1 MALQDKLDVLTAE
14 LIASGQVPAAA
25 LATLR
30 RTTLDLIASGAAD
43 RALMAGQS
51 APSFALKDAQGV
63 VVRSN
68 KLLERGPLVMA
79 FHLGI
84 WCPYCA
90 LELQALEAA
99 RGEIERRGA
108 SIVSL
113 SMQTAANSLKSTRD
127 NALGFPLLVDF
138 RGTVAAKFGLRTSM
152 PHELVAL
159 HKEVLGNDLEE
170 INGEGSWTLPMPAL
184 YVIGQ
189 DGIVAYAEVCPD
201 FRNRSEPE
209 NLLPVL
215 DCLAHRRM
223 LSQLPPR

>member
-1 MALQDKLDVLTAE
+1 MALQDRLDALTAE
-14 LIASGQVPAAA
+14 LIVSGQVPAEA
-25 LATLR
+25 LATLQ
-30 RTTLDLIASGAAD
+30 RTTLDLIASGRAD
-43 RALMAGQS
+43 HALMAGQP
-51 APSFALKDAQGV
+51 APGFALKDAEGV
-63 VVRSN
+63 LVRSN
-68 KLLERGPLVMA
+68 KLLERGSLVVA

-90 LELQALEAA
+90 LELQALEAV

-108 SIVSL
+108 SLVSL
-113 SMQTAANSLKSTRD
+113 SMQTAANSRKSARD

-138 RGTVAAKFGLRTSM
+138 RGVVAARFGLRVAM
-152 PHELVAL
+152 PRELVAL
-159 HKEVLGNDLEE
+159 HKDVLGNDLEE

-215 DCLAHRRM
+215 DCLAHRRA
-223 LSQLPPR
+223 LDQFPPR